1 MGQPL
6 GECQDP
12 SKLST
17 QGPWPCYRGERQ
29 AQGKVEGGWSVAA
42 EPQISFS
49 TSLFFPGDERTY
61 SGL

>member
-42 EPQISFS
+42 EAPDIILYLTLLSW
-49 TSLFFPGDERTY
+49 G
-61 SGL
+61 